1 MPYNILIL
9 GAAYGSLLGSKILFG
24 GHYVNHV
31 CLPAE
36 ADLINS
42 EGFRVRL
49 PVRGRPRPPSRVHV
63 TPYLGASALLVSFKQ
78 VSRFADASE
87 NPSNTF
93 KGAGVFGGAE
103 FGVWKRV
110 LVGGEAQYRVVPNA
124 LGKGGVSDVSA
135 AYDEKD
141 LGGFTL
147 RVTIGYKV
155 GGR

>member
-1 MPYNILIL
+1 M
-9 GAAYGSLLGSKILFG
+9 
-24 GHYVNHV
+24 
-31 CLPAE
+31 
-36 ADLINS
+36 
-42 EGFRVRL
+42 
-49 PVRGRPRPPSRVHV
+49 
-63 TPYLGASALLVSFKQ
+63 
-78 VSRFADASE
+78 
-87 NPSNTF
+87 
-93 KGAGVFGGAE
+93 
-103 FGVWKRV
+103 